1 MRCPFVCLR
10 GVLGSV
16 SFRENKA
23 GRIVSLLKDVESSDS
38 GLFST
43 GLSIGQGRCQKCL
56 HLIGLNFYV
65 NVNNQHAARISLRRS
80 IERRNYRLKS
90 SSLFPSLPGALDG
103 AEKTD
108 NIECMAVAAA
118 TTSSK
123 RPSVPRKYGPT
134 QVERW
139 LFGAWTALV
148 FAFLYIPMLLL
159 IVFSFNSSRLNIRW
173 EGFSLKWYAALLENR
188 ALLTAFQN
196 SLIVAAVTTILA
208 TLLGTM
214 GAWMLYRY
222 RFPFQRTIGFLIFIP
237 MVIPEV
243 LMGASLLAEFVHL
256 LKLPL
261 GYTTLIIAHTTF
273 CFPFVLVG
281 VQARLQ
287 GLDPFLEEA
296 ALDLGAT
303 PIQAFWLIIL
313 PYLTPAIV
321 AGALMSFTLSL
332 DEYIVS
338 VFTTGPHSQTLPL
351 KVYGMAK
358 VGLNPQLNALSTIF
372 VVATVVLVLL
382 SELLTR
388 RKSS

>member
-1 MRCPFVCLR
+1 M
-10 GVLGSV
+10 
-16 SFRENKA
+16 A
-23 GRIVSLLKDVESSDS
+23 M
-38 GLFST
+38 
-43 GLSIGQGRCQKCL
+43 
-56 HLIGLNFYV
+56 
-65 NVNNQHAARISLRRS
+65 AA
-80 IERRNYRLKS
+80 
-90 SSLFPSLPGALDG
+90 P
-103 AEKTD
+103 
-108 NIECMAVAAA
+108 
-118 TTSSK
+118 TTSTS
-123 RPSVPRKYGPT
+123 RPTIPRKYRGARI
-134 QVERW
+134 QGW
-139 LFGAWTALV
+139 IFGLWTALV
-148 FAFLYIPMLLL
+148 FAFLYIPILLL

-173 EGFSLKWYAALLENR
+173 EGFSLKWYAALVENR
-188 ALLTAFQN
+188 TLLTAFQN
-196 SLIVAAVTTILA
+196 SLIVATVTTILA
-208 TLLGTM
+208 TLLGTI

-256 LKLPL
+256 LRIPL

-281 VQARLQ
+281 IQARLQ

-303 PIQAFWLIIL
+303 PAQAFRLVIV
-313 PYLTPAIV
+313 PYLMPSIV

-338 VFTTGPHSQTLPL
+338 VFTTGPQSQTLPL

-372 VVATVVLVLL
+372 VIATILLVLL
-382 SELLTR
+382 SEFLTR
-388 RKSS
+388 RKTL